1 MQWVCGI
8 CGFLHDEEELPD
20 GCPVCGAP
28 GSKFSEYLGE
38 DEGALKDSDDDDEDS
53 FDKDLLGDNYSDR

>member
-8 CGFLHDEEELPD
+8 CGFLHDEEERPD

-28 GSKFSEYLGE
+28 GSKFSEYLG
-38 DEGALKDSDDDDEDS
+38 DEEGEPKETDDDDDDFS
-53 FDKDLLGDNYSDR
+53 KDLYGDNYSDR

>member
-8 CGFLHDEEELPD
+8 CGFVHDEEEPPD

-38 DEGALKDSDDDDEDS
+38 EEGELKESNDDDDDFS
-53 FDKDLLGDNYSDR
+53 KDLYGDNYDDK

>member
-8 CGFLHDEEELPD
+8 CGFVHDEEELPD

-28 GSKFSEYLGE
+28 ASKFSEYLGKE
-38 DEGALKDSDDDDEDS
+38 EGELKEIDDDEDS
-53 FDKDLLGDNYSDR
+53 FSKDLFGDNYDDK